1 MVTWILVPAAGW
13 VLKMLN
19 SSDSCLISHGSLLV
33 LVSLTSAANVF
44 MDKCP
49 NVFCVHSKGSI
60 KSPSIYYFATVQTIK
75 CYS

>member
-1 MVTWILVPAAGW
+1 MVTWIPVSAVDW
-13 VLKMLN
+13 VFKMLN
-19 SSDSCLISHGSLLV
+19 DYCLISHCSLL
-33 LVSLTSAANVF
+33 LLFSLTSAANVF